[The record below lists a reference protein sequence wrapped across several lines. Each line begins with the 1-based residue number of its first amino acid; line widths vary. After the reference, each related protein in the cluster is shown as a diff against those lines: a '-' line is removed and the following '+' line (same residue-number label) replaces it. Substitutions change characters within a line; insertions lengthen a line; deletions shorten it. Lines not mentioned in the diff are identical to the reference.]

1 LDGAFADG
9 EGAVRAV
16 DLLDADAGAHAR
28 IHAESPAFG
37 KSGESPRGKHRIRLR
52 EDPSRR

>member
-16 DLLDADAGAHAR
+16 DLLDAGAGAHVR
-28 IHAESPAFG
+28 IKGESLSRG
-37 KSGESPRGKHRIRLR
+37 KSGESLRVTHRIGLR
-52 EDPSRR
+52 EDPSHR